1 MVDPLPVGVS
11 LTAIFDS
18 CHSGTLLDLD
28 HYLCNN
34 VYYPWM
40 DVGNRRHMTK
50 WLDVRRKNAQRE
62 HSFRQFSMR
71 LED

>member
-28 HYLCNN
+28 HYKCNN
-34 VYYPWM
+34 VAFPW
-40 DVGNRRHMTK
+40 NK
-50 WLDVRRKNAQRE
+50 KCLRKSTCAKHGAAGKGHVLNA
-62 HSFRQFSMR
+62 HIT
-71 LED
+71 LTNLT